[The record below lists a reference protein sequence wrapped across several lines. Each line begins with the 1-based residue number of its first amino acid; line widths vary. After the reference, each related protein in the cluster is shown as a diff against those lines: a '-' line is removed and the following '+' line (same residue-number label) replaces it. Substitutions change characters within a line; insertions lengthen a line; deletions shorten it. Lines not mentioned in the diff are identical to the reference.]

1 MKVLLDE
8 NLPQDLRH
16 FIPQH
21 QVSTM
26 GSLHW
31 HVANDERLLERA
43 ATFGFDVFVTHEQA
57 LRLTNGNGHVP
68 PTISVIS
75 LRSASNTLEDVRTLV
90 VPLLEALNAFRPN
103 TVTAIP
109 E

>member
-8 NLPQDLRH
+8 NLPQDLQY
-16 FIPQH
+16 FLPGH
-21 QVSTM
+21 QVSTV

-31 HVANDERLLERA
+31 HIAQDERLLERA
-43 ATFGFDVFVTHEQA
+43 ETFGFDVFITHETG
-57 LRLTNGNGHVP
+57 LRLAQSNGHTP
-68 PTISVIS
+68 RLSVIT
-75 LRSASNTLEDVRTLV
+75 LRSESSVMEHVRPLV

-103 TVTAIP
+103 TVMTIP